1 MTMFL
6 LKRDVSMPRKHTVIN
21 SSGSKSEMENEA
33 LSQYV
38 TTKQAA
44 EMLGTADANIRHALI
59 EGRVQGRKLG
69 HYWLVYL
76 PSLKEYFETKSPAGR
91 PPAKEPKIQLAS

>member
-1 MTMFL
+1 MTNDL
-6 LKRDVSMPRKHTVIN
+6 
-21 SSGSKSEMENEA
+21 A
-33 LSQYV
+33 QYI

-44 EMLGTADANIRHALI
+44 EMLGTADANVRHALI

-91 PPAKEPKIQLAS
+91 PPSREPKIQPVS